1 MRKYINLDVEISVA
15 DVLDELTDEENMQLY
30 KDLKESYVD
39 KEFNFETIGNLSESE
54 LYQIASNLNSNQV
67 ENLKRII
74 KILDK

>member
-39 KEFNFETIGNLSESE
+39 KEFNFKTIGNLSESE